1 MGLEVDEAVCINK
14 VITGILLGNFLLCF
28 TFFVVAGMTV
38 RRLWR
43 RVIVLDKCSVVNID
57 MCPSFTL
64 EHGIG
69 SREMWSL
76 HELGSAGK
84 PKKFKGGLIDS
95 TDCISDSFK

>member
-1 MGLEVDEAVCINK
+1 MGLEVAEAVCINK
-14 VITGILLGNFLLCF
+14 VITVILLCNFPCF

-76 HELGSAGK
+76 HEWGV
-84 PKKFKGGLIDS
+84 GGETEEAQWRFDRLY
-95 TDCISDSFK
+95 KWLL